1 MDELQAIAL
10 LKKGDLRGLEML
22 VQVYYFPAVRAA
34 YLILQDRDQAEDIVQ
49 TAFLRASEKIG
60 QLASDRFGP
69 WFYRMVVNDSIK
81 AAGKQRRFLPL
92 EDGDADFSLEA
103 WLVDPRPTPEDLL
116 QAKEFQQTVWREL
129 GRLAPE
135 QRAAVVMKYY
145 LQMSETEITQAQ
157 RVPKSTVKWRLHA
170 AREKLR
176 ALLLPHSTRRSQEQT
191 FAERSALEETH
202 ED

>member
-1 MDELQAIAL
+1 MNESQAIAL

-22 VQVYYFPAVRAA
+22 VQVYYFPAVRAC

-49 TAFLRASEKIG
+49 SAFLRAGEKID

-69 WFYRMVVNDSIK
+69 WFYRMVINDSIK
-81 AAGKQRRFLPL
+81 VAGRQRRFVAL
-92 EDGDADFSLEA
+92 EADDPDFSLEN
-103 WLVDPRPTPEDLL
+103 WLIDPRPTPEDVLETR
-116 QAKEFQQTVWREL
+116 EFQRTVWRAL
-129 GRLAPE
+129 GRLTPE

-157 RVPKSTVKWRLHA
+157 RVPKSTVKWRLYA

-176 ALLLPHSTRRSQEQT
+176 ALLLPHAGRRSQDQM
-191 FAERSALEETH
+191 AELPALEETH

>member
-1 MDELQAIAL
+1 MDEPQAIAL
-10 LKKGDLRGLEML
+10 LKKGDLRGLEIL
-22 VQVYYFPAVRAA
+22 VQAYYFPAVRAA

-49 TAFLRASEKIG
+49 TAFIRASEKIG

-69 WFYRMVVNDSIK
+69 WFYRMIINDAIK
-81 AAGKQRRFLPL
+81 AAKKQRRFLPL

-103 WLVDPRPTPEDLL
+103 WLVDPRPMPEEAL
-116 QAKEFQQTVWREL
+116 QTREFQQTVWRAL

-157 RVPKSTVKWRLHA
+157 RVPKSTVKWRLYA

-176 ALLLPHSTRRSQEQT
+176 ALLLPHAGRRSQEQA

>member
-1 MDELQAIAL
+1 MDEPRAIAL
-10 LKKGDLRGLEML
+10 LKRGDLRGLEIL
-22 VQVYYFPAVRAA
+22 VQAYYFPAVRAA

-49 TAFLRASEKIG
+49 SAFLHASEKID
-60 QLASDRFGP
+60 QLTSDRFGP
-69 WFYRMVVNDSIK
+69 WFYRMVINAAIK
-81 AAGKQRRFLPL
+81 AAGRQQRFVPL
-92 EDGDADFSLEA
+92 EDGDADFSLEN
-103 WLVDPRPTPEDLL
+103 WLVDPRPTPEDVL
-116 QAKEFQQTVWREL
+116 QAKEFQRTVWRAL

-157 RVPKSTVKWRLHA
+157 RVPKSTVKWRLYA

-176 ALLLPHSTRRSQEQT
+176 ALLSPHAGRHSQEQA
-191 FAERSALEETH
+191 FADTTALEETH

>member
-1 MDELQAIAL
+1 M
-10 LKKGDLRGLEML
+10 
-22 VQVYYFPAVRAA
+22 
-34 YLILQDRDQAEDIVQ
+34 
-49 TAFLRASEKIG
+49 
-60 QLASDRFGP
+60 
-69 WFYRMVVNDSIK
+69 
-81 AAGKQRRFLPL
+81 
-92 EDGDADFSLEA
+92 
-103 WLVDPRPTPEDLL
+103 L